1 MEEEM
6 GMNQDQMEEYDQEM
20 MGEYDENMEDMGDE
34 NMDQMEDDMNEDG
47 YGAEVCYFT
56 YFLFFILG

>member
-1 MEEEM
+1 
-6 GMNQDQMEEYDQEM
+6 M

-47 YGAEVCYFT
+47 YGAEVCHFT
-56 YFLFFILG
+56 NYLFFFLG